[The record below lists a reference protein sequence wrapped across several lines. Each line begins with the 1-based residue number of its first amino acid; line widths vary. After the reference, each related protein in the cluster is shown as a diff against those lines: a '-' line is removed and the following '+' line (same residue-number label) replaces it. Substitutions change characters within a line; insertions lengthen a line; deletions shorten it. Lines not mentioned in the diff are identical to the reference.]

1 MIAAAAMA
9 AHSPSDAVISM
20 FSKSYQYSGKINK
33 LLLIPPNAVI
43 DKLFKKVKFHLKIC
57 TFYLL
62 KLADFD
68 DPDLLSTRVPLKI

>member
-9 AHSPSDAVISM
+9 AHSPSDAAISM

-43 DKLFKKVKFHLKIC
+43 DKQFEKAKMN
-57 TFYLL
+57 
-62 KLADFD
+62 
-68 DPDLLSTRVPLKI
+68 